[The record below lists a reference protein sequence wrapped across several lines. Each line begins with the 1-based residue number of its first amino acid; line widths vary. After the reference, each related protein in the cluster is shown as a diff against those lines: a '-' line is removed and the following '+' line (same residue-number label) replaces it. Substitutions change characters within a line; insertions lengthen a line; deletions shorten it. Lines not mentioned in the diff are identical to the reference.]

1 MVVIIVKVDSEPR
14 HDPVSPY
21 LLLSVLNARH
31 EAMLQS
37 AKTKK
42 KKLRA
47 LPSLMGIDET
57 DKKWRGLTSIT
68 ENIGEPRC

>member
-31 EAMLQS
+31 